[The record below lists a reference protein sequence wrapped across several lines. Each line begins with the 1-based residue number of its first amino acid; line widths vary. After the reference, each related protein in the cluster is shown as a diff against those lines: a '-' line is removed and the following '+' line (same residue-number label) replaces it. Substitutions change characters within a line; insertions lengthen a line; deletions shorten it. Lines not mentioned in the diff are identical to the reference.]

1 MTTYTLTGT
10 VNDIVSNPLVLRTPA
25 RAFLIPYAPFVV
37 EGTEVRVGS
46 IELTLDATT
55 GAFSQAGLPVGGYAV
70 QLRYYDPAAG
80 QIITKQTQFFNLTG
94 NLDLATAVAASPYV
108 PALTGLSIGSVTT
121 GTAAVTLS
129 PTGVLDFVL
138 PSGGGSSPT
147 LSTKTGN
154 YSMTTSDA
162 AIVANGSSI
171 TITLPSAVTAG
182 ATGKEYTVKNR
193 HTTNCTVASAAGT
206 IDGTATKSLVQ
217 YASLTVVSDGANW
230 MVV

>member
-10 VNDIVSNPLVLRTPA
+10 VNDIVSSPLVLKTPA
-25 RAFLIPYAPFVV
+25 RAFLIPYAPFIV

-46 IELTLDATT
+46 VELTLDSA

-70 QLRYYDPAAG
+70 QLRYYDPVAG
-80 QIITKQTQFFNLTG
+80 QTVSKQTQFFNLTG

-108 PALTGLSIGSVTT
+108 PAMTGLTIGTVTT

-129 PTGVLDFVL
+129 PTGVLNFVL
-138 PSGGGSSPT
+138 PSGGASSPV
-147 LSTKTGN
+147 LSTKTSN

-162 AIVANGSSI
+162 VIVANGSSL
-171 TITLPSAVTAG
+171 TITLPSAVTAT
-182 ATGKEYTVKNR
+182 ATGKFYTVKNI
-193 HTTNCTVASAAGT
+193 HTTSCTVASAAGT
-206 IDGTATKSLVQ
+206 IDGASTKSLVQ
-217 YASLTVVSDGANW
+217 YAALSVVSDGTNW